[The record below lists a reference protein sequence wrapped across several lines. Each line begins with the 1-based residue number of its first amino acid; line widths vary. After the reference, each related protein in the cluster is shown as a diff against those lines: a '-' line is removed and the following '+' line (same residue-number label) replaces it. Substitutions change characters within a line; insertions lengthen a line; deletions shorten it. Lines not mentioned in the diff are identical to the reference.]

1 MNVKEKTCK
10 KNENIF
16 ERWSNLYK
24 TVVPWRYKL
33 TEIIK
38 DLVDLR
44 YDEAY
49 LATSRY
55 S

>member
-16 ERWSNLYK
+16 ENWSNLYK
-24 TVVPWRYKL
+24 TMLYHGGINLQRLLKIRL
-33 TEIIK
+33 I
-38 DLVDLR
+38 